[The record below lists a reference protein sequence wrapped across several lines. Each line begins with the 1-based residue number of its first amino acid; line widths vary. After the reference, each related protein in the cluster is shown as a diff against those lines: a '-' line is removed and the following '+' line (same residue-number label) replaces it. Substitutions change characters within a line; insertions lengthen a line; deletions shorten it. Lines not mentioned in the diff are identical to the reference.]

1 MIFVTVGSQRFPFPR
16 LFQMVD
22 QLIRD
27 RVITGKVIAQVG
39 YTDYHSNNMV
49 IRQFLQESEMK
60 ECIRSSD
67 IIVTHA
73 GIGTITQCLES
84 GKKIIVVPRKR
95 ELGEHVDNHQIE
107 IANVFRDKRLITV
120 ANSQQE
126 IQTIIEHMD
135 SIHLQNY
142 VRPESELVLAL
153 KQYVDQL

>member
-39 YTDYHSNNMV
+39 YTDYQSDNMD
-49 IRQFLQESEMK
+49 IHQFLQESEMK
-60 ECIRSSD
+60 ECIRNSD

-107 IANVFRDKRLITV
+107 IANVFRDKKLITV

>member
-1 MIFVTVGSQRFPFPR
+1 LIFVTVGSQRFPFPR

-27 RVITGKVIAQVG
+27 RVITEKVIAQVG
-39 YTDYHSNNMV
+39 YTDYQSDNMV
-49 IRQFLQESEMK
+49 IHQFLQESVMK
-60 ECIRSSD
+60 ECIRNSD

-107 IANVFRDKRLITV
+107 IANVFRDKNLITV

-142 VRPESELVLAL
+142 VSPESELVLAL

>member
-1 MIFVTVGSQRFPFPR
+1 LIFVTVGSQRFPFPR